1 MTDYIQEKA
10 LTFKICGPGQVEEQS
25 SQLPGGSMNEH
36 HQREHTHPQALQP
49 KTAVSA
55 VKPDANMT
63 ERHHLLTLKICSQ
76 RQWSQRSSQQ
86 PPGSWTEYHQGECT
100 HPQDLWPRAGGCA
113 VQPAACW
120 TVFLQGAAVTAPATL
135 VLSVHAETFATV
147 GHQQGALVDAHWW
160 TWEQMSLM
168 FKFKLIIRI

>member
-55 VKPDANMT
+55 VKPAANMT
-63 ERHHLLTLKICSQ
+63 ERHQAKD
-76 RQWSQRSSQQ
+76 SSQCGQ
-86 PPGSWTEYHQGECT
+86 ARCQY
-100 HPQDLWPRAGGCA
+100 D
-113 VQPAACW
+113 
-120 TVFLQGAAVTAPATL
+120 
-135 VLSVHAETFATV
+135 
-147 GHQQGALVDAHWW
+147 
-160 TWEQMSLM
+160 
-168 FKFKLIIRI
+168 